1 MTPRAVRMYV
11 SEKNAR
17 KKVERC
23 TGKCSLCISIFLLGK
38 LFGGGP
44 RLHQREMSVIQTRKK
59 RDPRHSISSGTDKE
73 TPPLISC
80 SILNEENVMNSIRI
94 YHDRKL
100 KIPLDSRVKV
110 NKWGLH

>member
-1 MTPRAVRMYV
+1 MVGGKAAP
-11 SEKNAR
+11 KGN
-17 KKVERC
+17 ERN
-23 TGKCSLCISIFLLGK
+23 SD
-38 LFGGGP
+38 
-44 RLHQREMSVIQTRKK
+44 QKK

>member
-1 MTPRAVRMYV
+1 MTPRAVRMYVV

-59 RDPRHSISSGTDKE
+59 EIHGIASAAEPIKKRRRLSH
-73 TPPLISC
+73 
-80 SILNEENVMNSIRI
+80 VQ
-94 YHDRKL
+94 Y
-100 KIPLDSRVKV
+100 
-110 NKWGLH
+110 